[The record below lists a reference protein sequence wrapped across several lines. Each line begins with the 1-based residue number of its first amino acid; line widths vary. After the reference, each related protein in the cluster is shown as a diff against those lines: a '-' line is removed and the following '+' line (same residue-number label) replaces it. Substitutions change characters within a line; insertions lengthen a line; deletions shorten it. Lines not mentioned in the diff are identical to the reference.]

1 MYFAKFAYQYF
12 FMYGLP
18 QTTGIKKQLPK
29 KAIFAKFDLKPSQRE
44 SFDADIARIDIVAV
58 VNPTTVPAIGE
69 GTEIKEFYVL
79 AVQLKQRDFDA
90 KNIALLTKLIPR
102 NIVFALHYEEEVQFA
117 IYHTKLITS
126 NWQLLTPNSSFLTV
140 QGLDLDVVWE
150 NIVKNIGSI
159 EVEDGNTLK
168 EQIREDD
175 ERAKILKQI
184 EILDKKCR
192 TEKQPRRKL
201 EIFEQIKKL
210 KSKI

>member
-1 MYFAKFAYQYF
+1 
-12 FMYGLP
+12 MYGLP
-18 QTTGIKKQLPK
+18 QSAIVKKQLPK

-44 SFDADIARIDIVAV
+44 SFDVDIARIDIVAV
-58 VNPTTVPAIGE
+58 VNPTTVPAVGE

-102 NIVFALHYEEEVQFA
+102 KIVFALHYEEEVQFA
-117 IYHTKLITS
+117 VYHTKLITS
-126 NWQLLTPNSSFLTV
+126 NWQLLTSNSSFLTV

-210 KSKI
+210 KKQI

>member
-1 MYFAKFAYQYF
+1 
-12 FMYGLP
+12 MYGLP
-18 QTTGIKKQLPK
+18 QSTIVKKQLPK

-44 SFDADIARIDIVAV
+44 SFDADIARIDVVAV

-117 IYHTKLITS
+117 VYHTKLITS
-126 NWQLLTPNSSFLTV
+126 NWQLLTPNSSFLTI
-140 QGLDLDVVWE
+140 QGLNLDVVWE

-184 EILDKKCR
+184 ELLDKKCR

-210 KSKI
+210 KKQI

>member
-1 MYFAKFAYQYF
+1 
-12 FMYGLP
+12 MYGLP
-18 QTTGIKKQLPK
+18 QSTIVKKQLPK

-44 SFDADIARIDIVAV
+44 GFDADIARIDIVAV

-69 GTEIKEFYVL
+69 GSEIKEFYVL

-126 NWQLLTPNSSFLTV
+126 NWQLLTPNSSFLTI

-150 NIVKNIGSI
+150 NIVKSIGNIK
-159 EVEDGNTLK
+159 VEDGNTLK

-184 EILDKKCR
+184 EILDMKCR

-210 KSKI
+210 KKQI

>member
-1 MYFAKFAYQYF
+1 
-12 FMYGLP
+12 MYGLP
-18 QTTGIKKQLPK
+18 QTTEIKKLLPK

-69 GTEIKEFYVL
+69 GSEIKEFYVL

-117 IYHTKLITS
+117 VYHTKLITS

-150 NIVKNIGSI
+150 NIVKSIGNIT
-159 EVEDGNTLK
+159 VEDGNTLK
-168 EQIREDD
+168 EQIKADD

-201 EIFEQIKKL
+201 EIFEKL
-210 KSKI
+210 KELRQIINDVK

>member
-1 MYFAKFAYQYF
+1 
-12 FMYGLP
+12 MYGLP
-18 QTTGIKKQLPK
+18 QSTITKKQLPK

-44 SFDADIARIDIVAV
+44 GFDADIARIDIVAV
-58 VNPTTVPAIGE
+58 VNTATVPAVGDGSE
-69 GTEIKEFYVL
+69 VKEFYVL
-79 AVQLKQRDFDA
+79 AIQLKRKEYDS

-126 NWQLLTPNSSFLTV
+126 NWQLLTPNSSFLTI

-150 NIVKNIGSI
+150 NIVKSIGNIK
-159 EVEDGNTLK
+159 VEDGNTLK
-168 EQIREDD
+168 EQIKEDD

-184 EILDKKCR
+184 EQLEKKCR

-201 EIFEQIKKL
+201 EL
-210 KSKI
+210 YSKIQSLKQLL

>member
-1 MYFAKFAYQYF
+1 
-12 FMYGLP
+12 MYGLP
-18 QTTGIKKQLPK
+18 QSTIVKKQLPK

-44 SFDADIARIDIVAV
+44 GFDVDIARIDIVAV

-69 GTEIKEFYVL
+69 GAEIKEFYVL

-102 NIVFALHYEEEVQFA
+102 KIVFALHYEEEVQFA

-210 KSKI
+210 KKGLL

>member
-1 MYFAKFAYQYF
+1 
-12 FMYGLP
+12 MYGLP
-18 QTTGIKKQLPK
+18 QSTIVKKQLPK
-29 KAIFAKFDLKPSQRE
+29 KAIFAKFDLKPSRRE

-58 VNPTTVPAIGE
+58 VNPTTVPAVGE
-69 GTEIKEFYVL
+69 GSGVKEFYVL
-79 AVQLKQRDFDA
+79 AIQLKRKEYDS

-210 KSKI
+210 KKGLL

>member
-1 MYFAKFAYQYF
+1 MRIKCF

-18 QTTGIKKQLPK
+18 QSTIVKKQLPK

-44 SFDADIARIDIVAV
+44 GFDADIARIDIVAV

-69 GTEIKEFYVL
+69 GSEIKEFYVL

-126 NWQLLTPNSSFLTV
+126 NWQLLTPNSSFLTI

-150 NIVKNIGSI
+150 NIVKSIGNIK
-159 EVEDGNTLK
+159 VEDGNTLK

-184 EILDKKCR
+184 EILDMKCR

-210 KSKI
+210 KKQI